1 MAQPRREAMAARGGL
16 SHLLGTLE
24 DLRQLSSPSSLSL
37 GGCIYAL
44 GEPWGVFHLA
54 LYEIYFG
61 REANSVSI
69 KSASSRFFCFAALL
83 CRRHISYVRTLNNA
97 NSVCRLC
104 ATKLSPTL
112 VFIAFLEN
120 EDKIPKTAS
129 EENLS
134 DFGFVCAAGIS
145 GAISPS
151 SLTRIGPSICPNE
164 ALIEAHNFG
173 IQPFSIRG
181 RLSL

>member
-1 MAQPRREAMAARGGL
+1 MDWIP
-16 SHLLGTLE
+16 SLG
-24 DLRQLSSPSSLSL
+24 RL

-54 LYEIYFG
+54 LHEIFLG
-61 REANSVSI
+61 REANLVSI
-69 KSASSRFFCFAALL
+69 KSASSRFSCFAALP
-83 CRRHISYVRTLNNA
+83 CRCHISYVRTLNNA
-97 NSVCRLC
+97 NSVSRLC

-112 VFIAFLEN
+112 VFIAFLGN

-134 DFGFVCAAGIS
+134 DFGLVCAAGIS

-151 SLTRIGPSICPNE
+151 SLTRIGPSICPNRSS
-164 ALIEAHNFG
+164 H
-173 IQPFSIRG
+173 RG
-181 RLSL
+181 PQLWYSTFFH